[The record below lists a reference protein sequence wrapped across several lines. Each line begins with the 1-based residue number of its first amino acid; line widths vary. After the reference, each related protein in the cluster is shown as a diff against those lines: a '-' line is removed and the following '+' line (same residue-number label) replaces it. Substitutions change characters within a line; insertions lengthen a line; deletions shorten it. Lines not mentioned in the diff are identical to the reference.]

1 MVLAEV
7 VALPQQVQMEL
18 PALEQEPAVTAAQE
32 LHLLYLAPQQLMPVV
47 EVVALVMMVLLL
59 ELVVLA
65 VVETVAKGLSELLEP
80 LTQVVAVVAVVA
92 LVLVLEQTAMVQQ
105 AAQAS

>member
-59 ELVVLA
+59 ELVVLVVEAMVEKALQEQQDHLILEEAAAA
-65 VVETVAKGLSELLEP
+65 VVLLAH
-80 LTQVVAVVAVVA
+80 QVEQIVPALMAV
-92 LVLVLEQTAMVQQ
+92 
-105 AAQAS
+105 QAS